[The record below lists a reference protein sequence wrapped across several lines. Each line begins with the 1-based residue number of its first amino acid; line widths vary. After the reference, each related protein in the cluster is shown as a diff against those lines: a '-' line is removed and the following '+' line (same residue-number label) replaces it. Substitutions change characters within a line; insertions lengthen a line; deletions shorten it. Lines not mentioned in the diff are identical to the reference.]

1 VQENNRAKSVSNAR
15 LYPVLPSKLTA
26 FERGRVLLQRLSCDR
41 SLALQALR
49 RLASGETSAMRTV
62 PILLLT
68 WGTAVAGVSSAVWL
82 SSMSQPTLL
91 CAADMQMPGGDL
103 GLEELVL
110 PSEAPAAGPGG
121 DPGSGSPSRRP
132 PSSSS

>member
-1 VQENNRAKSVSNAR
+1 
-15 LYPVLPSKLTA
+15 
-26 FERGRVLLQRLSCDR
+26 
-41 SLALQALR
+41 
-49 RLASGETSAMRTV
+49 MRTV

-68 WGTAVAGVSSAVWL
+68 WGTAFAGVSSAVWL

-91 CAADMQMPGGDL
+91 CAADMQAPTGEL

-110 PSEAPAAGPGG
+110 PSEAPAAGPAGARDTG
-121 DPGSGSPSRRP
+121 TPSGRA